1 MQSKIELSILNNF
14 FSMLYYLLQ
23 KREYPDGTVKILYDD
38 GRCETRYTS
47 GRIRI
52 KDGDGKLLQDSI
64 NNGGGAAK
72 SMQIKV

>member
-1 MQSKIELSILNNF
+1 MQSKIELLSILNIF
-14 FSMLYYLLQ
+14 FNALYLLQ